1 MSHIAITG
9 AGSGIGRAIAHRLA
23 SEGHTVSLLGRRVD
37 ALEETAAGC
46 NGLALSFGCDVRNQ
60 GSIADAFASVGERGP
75 LHGLVAA
82 SGIGGANKAG
92 PGDRFD
98 DIVSTNLG
106 GTYYS
111 MRAAQRILAPGPA
124 PRHLIVL
131 SSILGRFGVPGYTA
145 YCASKAALLGLV
157 RAMALETARDNVL
170 VNAIC
175 PGWVDTEMARDGIAM
190 MAKGMRVPYET
201 ALAQAMSAVPLG
213 RMGTPEEIAGVVA
226 FLMSPAAAGVTGQ
239 GIDVNC
245 GAWMG

>member
-23 SEGHTVSLLGRRVD
+23 SSGHSVSLLGRRVD

-46 NGLALSFGCDVRNQ
+46 NGLAASFACDVRNQ
-60 GSIADAFASVGERGP
+60 GSIADAFAGVAERGP
-75 LHGLVAA
+75 IHGLVAA

-111 MRAAQRILAPGPA
+111 LRAAQRILAPGPA

-226 FLMSPAAAGVTGQ
+226 WLMSPDAAGVTGQ
-239 GIDVNC
+239 GIDVNG

>member
-9 AGSGIGRAIAHRLA
+9 AGSGIGRAIAERL
-23 SEGHTVSLLGRRVD
+23 SSQGHTVSLLGRRLD

-46 NGLALSFGCDVRNQ
+46 YGRAASIPCDVRDQ
-60 GSIADAFASVGERGP
+60 ASITSAFTAVAERGP
-75 LHGLVAA
+75 LHALVAA
-82 SGIGGANKAG
+82 SGIGGPNKAG
-92 PGDRFD
+92 PEDRFD

-175 PGWVDTEMARDGIAM
+175 PGWVDTQMARDGIGM
-190 MAKGMRVPYET
+190 MARGMRVPYEE
-201 ALAQAMSAVPLG
+201 ALRQAMSAVPLG
-213 RMGTPEEIAGVVA
+213 RMGTPEEIAGVVSW
-226 FLMSPAAAGVTGQ
+226 LLSPDAAGVTGQ
-239 GIDVNC
+239 GIDVNG